1 MASTKTGETA
11 QAQAQAL
18 AQAQVENARRGER
31 AARRMAAR
39 AERAE
44 RADAS
49 AVLPVGAEKKKNELL
64 EKELEVVRLE
74 LAAARRKLAAINEG
88 CREASGAKRSKHKA
102 CEMTDEAAEREQREL
117 EEAGQAMADSAEPSG
132 AVPDG
137 YHDGGYESEG
147 PDALDECCESRAFWS
162 GITDVGAAEFAK
174 AVKKAGPEYAEVK
187 VRREWCAGPTE
198 GDVRNC
204 LVTERVY
211 DKRAAGALGVR
222 GLVQP
227 AEVEPAFLKHVTE
240 NFGLVRRVV
249 RAEERRDHCFGGEP
263 VWRCETKRVW
273 LPEGSDALA
282 ALDALIAKSK
292 RLACSAWSPD
302 REALDSPAAGE
313 QENEWQEED
322 EVQQEKDEICMKQV
336 DGAEFEEAMLGLQP
350 PRVVRVGRPSVSQ
363 EKIYMPIGWEL
374 SDELEE
380 VLAMHVVSG
389 PAVRKFDAA
398 MEATDMVCFAL
409 KVRWCSKVD
418 DPREP
423 FDAYTTEERVWAW
436 ERSVV
441 AAKLAALRALVE
453 GDSSA
458 KSPPSSPMH

>member
-1 MASTKTGETA
+1 MRGAQAGAHFSFEGAFSLYEKMASTKTVETA
-11 QAQAQAL
+11 QAQAQA
-18 AQAQVENARRGER
+18 QVDNARRGER
-31 AARRMAAR
+31 LEIRRAEK
-39 AERAE
+39 AERALME
-44 RADAS
+44 KQ
-49 AVLPVGAEKKKNELL
+49 AELD
-64 EKELEVVRLE
+64 VVRRD
-74 LAAARRKLAAINEG
+74 LAAARRELAAVNEG
-88 CREASGAKRSKHKA
+88 CREASGAKRSKRKA
-102 CEMTDEAAEREQREL
+102 CEMADEAAEREQREL

-147 PDALDECCESRAFWS
+147 PDALDECCEPRGFWS
-162 GITDVGAAEFAK
+162 GITDVCAAEFAK
-174 AVKKAGPEYAEVK
+174 AGKKAGPAYEVK
-187 VRREWCAGPTE
+187 VWRQWCAGPTE
-198 GDVRNC
+198 DDVRKG
-204 LVTERVY
+204 LVTELVY
-211 DKRAAGALGVR
+211 DERVAGALGAR

-227 AEVEPAFLKHVTE
+227 VEVEPAFLKHVTE
-240 NFGLVRRVV
+240 SLGLVYRVV
-249 RAEERRDHCFGGEP
+249 CAEERRDHCFGGEP
-263 VWRCETKRVW
+263 VWRYETKRVW

-313 QENEWQEED
+313 QEKEWQEED